1 MNEGGQ
7 ERKQGAIWGQLQVS
21 RKEMCHCHLV
31 SSGHRRSEDNLR
43 SWNGQDTDGL
53 DIKVRKWEVSG

>member
-1 MNEGGQ
+1 MKEGKKG
-7 ERKQGAIWGQLQVS
+7 S
-21 RKEMCHCHLV
+21 RGPFGDNCRCPGKRCVTVV

-53 DIKVRKWEVSG
+53 DIKVREWEVSG